1 MGRVVTPLCDA
12 CFTKMTR
19 FYIRSENTWK
29 AMGFV
34 CGCGRTKFDRDLEIN
49 TTPFDIAWAQL
60 KRNAGI
66 DTEPQDWMDVLRRGD
81 E

>member
-1 MGRVVTPLCDA
+1 
-12 CFTKMTR
+12 
-19 FYIRSENTWK
+19 
-29 AMGFV
+29 MGFV